1 MSDTTELVDLA
12 VIFPDLEIELK
23 YACADNITGKAIY
36 QQARCLLHKDAITAL
51 AKSISIAQ
59 LSGLQLVIYDA
70 YRPQQAQAML
80 WQACPD
86 PQYVVD
92 VTVGSN
98 HSRGTAIDLTLRDEH
113 GNILD
118 MGAEFDEMHE
128 RSHAYH
134 PSVPPAAQR
143 NRLLLNAIMTG
154 GGFVGIPSE
163 WWHFELPQAASYPL
177 LADQFTCFIS
187 LAHSTPVN
195 QETVMKRSISFRPTL
210 LAIVLATTM
219 PVAHAAVPKD
229 MLVIGKAAD
238 PQTLDPAVT
247 IDNNDW
253 TVTYPSYQRLVQY
266 KTDGDKGS
274 TDVEGDLASSWKA
287 SDDQKEWT
295 FTLKDN
301 AKFADG
307 TPVTAEAVKLS
318 FERLLK
324 IGQGPAEAFPKDLK
338 IDAPDEHTVRF
349 TLSQPFAPF
358 LYTLANDGASIINP
372 AVLKEHAA
380 DDARGFLAQNTAG
393 SGPFMLKSW
402 QKGQQLVLVPNPHY
416 PGNKPNFKRV
426 SVKIIGESA
435 SRRLQL
441 SRGDI
446 DIADALPVDQ
456 LNALKQEN
464 KVNVAEYP
472 SLRVTYLYLNN
483 SKAPLNQA
491 DLRRAIS
498 WSTDYQGMVN
508 GILSGNGKQMRGPI
522 PEGMWGYDA
531 TAMQYNHDET
541 KAKAEWDKVTSK
553 PTSLTFLYSDN
564 DPNWEPIALATQSS
578 LNKLGINVKL
588 EKLANATMRDRV
600 GKGDYDIAIGNWS
613 PDFADPYM
621 FMNYWFESDK
631 KGLPGNRSFYENS
644 EVDKL
649 LRNALATTDQTQRTR
664 DYQQAQKIVIDDAAY
679 VYLFQKNYQLAMNK
693 EVKGF
698 VFNPMLEQVFNINTM
713 SK

>member
-118 MGAEFDEMHE
+118 MGAGFDEMHE

-154 GGFVGIPSE
+154 GGFVGISSE
-163 WWHFELPQAASYPL
+163 WWHFELPRQRVTLCSLINSLVLYP
-177 LADQFTCFIS
+177 
-187 LAHSTPVN
+187 LAHSTSVN

-210 LAIVLATTM
+210 LALVLATNF

-318 FERLLK
+318 FEQLLK

-338 IDAPDEHTVRF
+338 IDAPDEHTVKF

-372 AVLKEHAA
+372 AVLKEHAS

-578 LNKLGINVKL
+578 LNKLGIIVKL

>member
-1 MSDTTELVDLA
+1 
-12 VIFPDLEIELK
+12 
-23 YACADNITGKAIY
+23 
-36 QQARCLLHKDAITAL
+36 
-51 AKSISIAQ
+51 
-59 LSGLQLVIYDA
+59 
-70 YRPQQAQAML
+70 
-80 WQACPD
+80 
-86 PQYVVD
+86 
-92 VTVGSN
+92 
-98 HSRGTAIDLTLRDEH
+98 
-113 GNILD
+113 
-118 MGAEFDEMHE
+118 
-128 RSHAYH
+128 
-134 PSVPPAAQR
+134 
-143 NRLLLNAIMTG
+143 
-154 GGFVGIPSE
+154 
-163 WWHFELPQAASYPL
+163 
-177 LADQFTCFIS
+177 
-187 LAHSTPVN
+187 
-195 QETVMKRSISFRPTL
+195 MKRSISFRPTL
-210 LAIVLATTM
+210 LALVLATNF

-338 IDAPDEHTVRF
+338 IDAPDEHTVKF

-372 AVLKEHAA
+372 AVLKEHA
-380 DDARGFLAQNTAG
+380 
-393 SGPFMLKSW
+393 
-402 QKGQQLVLVPNPHY
+402 
-416 PGNKPNFKRV
+416 
-426 SVKIIGESA
+426 
-435 SRRLQL
+435 
-441 SRGDI
+441 
-446 DIADALPVDQ
+446 
-456 LNALKQEN
+456 
-464 KVNVAEYP
+464 
-472 SLRVTYLYLNN
+472 
-483 SKAPLNQA
+483 
-491 DLRRAIS
+491 
-498 WSTDYQGMVN
+498 
-508 GILSGNGKQMRGPI
+508 
-522 PEGMWGYDA
+522 
-531 TAMQYNHDET
+531 
-541 KAKAEWDKVTSK
+541 
-553 PTSLTFLYSDN
+553 
-564 DPNWEPIALATQSS
+564 
-578 LNKLGINVKL
+578 
-588 EKLANATMRDRV
+588 
-600 GKGDYDIAIGNWS
+600 
-613 PDFADPYM
+613 FADPYM

>member
-1 MSDTTELVDLA
+1 
-12 VIFPDLEIELK
+12 
-23 YACADNITGKAIY
+23 
-36 QQARCLLHKDAITAL
+36 
-51 AKSISIAQ
+51 
-59 LSGLQLVIYDA
+59 
-70 YRPQQAQAML
+70 
-80 WQACPD
+80 
-86 PQYVVD
+86 
-92 VTVGSN
+92 
-98 HSRGTAIDLTLRDEH
+98 
-113 GNILD
+113 
-118 MGAEFDEMHE
+118 
-128 RSHAYH
+128 
-134 PSVPPAAQR
+134 
-143 NRLLLNAIMTG
+143 
-154 GGFVGIPSE
+154 
-163 WWHFELPQAASYPL
+163 
-177 LADQFTCFIS
+177 
-187 LAHSTPVN
+187 
-195 QETVMKRSISFRPTL
+195 MKRSIPFRPTL
-210 LAIVLATTM
+210 LALVLATNF

-324 IGQGPAEAFPKDLK
+324 IGQGPAEA
-338 IDAPDEHTVRF
+338 
-349 TLSQPFAPF
+349 
-358 LYTLANDGASIINP
+358 
-372 AVLKEHAA
+372 
-380 DDARGFLAQNTAG
+380 
-393 SGPFMLKSW
+393 
-402 QKGQQLVLVPNPHY
+402 
-416 PGNKPNFKRV
+416 
-426 SVKIIGESA
+426 
-435 SRRLQL
+435 
-441 SRGDI
+441 
-446 DIADALPVDQ
+446 
-456 LNALKQEN
+456 
-464 KVNVAEYP
+464 
-472 SLRVTYLYLNN
+472 
-483 SKAPLNQA
+483 
-491 DLRRAIS
+491 
-498 WSTDYQGMVN
+498 
-508 GILSGNGKQMRGPI
+508 
-522 PEGMWGYDA
+522 
-531 TAMQYNHDET
+531 
-541 KAKAEWDKVTSK
+541 
-553 PTSLTFLYSDN
+553 
-564 DPNWEPIALATQSS
+564 
-578 LNKLGINVKL
+578 
-588 EKLANATMRDRV
+588 RV